1 MLWLLLLR
9 WPVRGRQA
17 GQRPQASLM
26 GALLSS
32 DRIFG
37 HPSEFPVAGWV
48 VGKPQ
53 SDVMRSGW
61 PLASLG
67 LGPGA
72 ALGAPPTSQLPDSP
86 PCSCSCSC
94 SGISMAPCHPQ
105 DQTCKFLALA
115 FENFQ
120 SYPRALQT
128 LLRSHGTVHL
138 APPQSVPGMPFPP
151 SHSSL
156 RHIPSTHKPQP
167 SATSSRK
174 PSLTPPLQDSSG
186 PPQPTFLGVSSP
198 FHLD

>member
-32 DRIFG
+32 DRILG

-94 SGISMAPCHPQ
+94 SGISMAPCHPK
-105 DQTCKFLALA
+105 TK
-115 FENFQ
+115 
-120 SYPRALQT
+120 RASSLLWHLRTSSLILGPYRHYCVPTELCT
-128 LLRSHGTVHL
+128 LPHLRL
-138 APPQSVPGMPFPP
+138 CLECP
-151 SHSSL
+151 SHPPTHLSDTSHPPTSPSPVPPPPGSL
-156 RHIPSTHKPQP
+156 P
-167 SATSSRK
+167 
-174 PSLTPPLQDSSG
+174 
-186 PPQPTFLGVSSP
+186 
-198 FHLD
+198 